1 MKKIILSL
9 LFISFAFSQESYILE
24 INRLEIPFNNS
35 GDFGN
40 ITGYPGKEGK
50 FDSTGFLH
58 AAGFLLSGKNADTL
72 WASGVA
78 ASSFIGD
85 YQPGN
90 VDSDPFDPR
99 NNIYIV
105 SEHAYD
111 NSWQKWRYAVD
122 LGAGFYD
129 GDGDSVYNPIDK
141 NGNGEWDKD
150 EDRPDII
157 GDFTAWCV
165 YNDGLSNHYGVL
177 DGAPLGI
184 EIHQTVFAFYM
195 SDNSDARSSTFFVRY
210 KIINTGKVSDVLDS
224 VYFSGWSDTDIG
236 EVYWNDI
243 SGCDTI
249 QNSGFMYNQGDDPG
263 FGVNPPAH
271 FVKIL
276 QGPYTYI
283 PGETFIDNN
292 SNGSFEEGVD
302 TPVDTALNYMDEV
315 RGIDTIVG
323 AKNLGMTSF
332 TQYYQALDPRS
343 IEKVRYLMIGKNQ
356 SGDYVNPCTLFYGN
370 VYGEDCNKV
379 NPVYFFS
386 GDPVTQ
392 NGWINTKYGDQRM
405 MANTGPF
412 KLEVDKPVTI
422 IVAHIVGR
430 GTDSLNSITVAREFS
445 RDIDAFYKSN
455 FTDFPVSVEYQ
466 NTNQLTLQFRLYQN
480 YPNPFNPTTTI
491 RYRIPETGL
500 ITLKVYDIL
509 GREVA
514 TLVNEEKTAGTYEIE
529 FDSHSDKARNLTSGV
544 YFYQLKVG
552 LFVGTRKMLLIK

>member
-1 MKKIILSL
+1 MKRFL
-9 LFISFAFSQESYILE
+9 LFLLFVSSTFSQESYVLK
-24 INRLEIPFNNS
+24 INRLEIPFNNY

-40 ITGYPGKEGK
+40 ITGYPGEDGK
-50 FDSTGFLH
+50 FDSTGFLC

-72 WASGVA
+72 WASGMA

-90 VDSDPFDPR
+90 IDSDPFDPR

-105 SEHAYD
+105 SEHAFA
-111 NSWQKWRYAVD
+111 NSWQKWKYAVD
-122 LGAGFYD
+122 LGADFYD
-129 GDGDSVYNPIDK
+129 GNGDGVYDPIDL
-141 NGNGEWDKD
+141 NGNNRWDTD
-150 EDRPDII
+150 EDRPDIM
-157 GDFTAWCV
+157 GYFTAWCV
-165 YNDGLSNHYGVL
+165 YNDGVPAEKRKYKTQ
-177 DGAPLGI
+177 PLGI

-236 EVYWNDI
+236 EVYWNDL

-249 QNSGFMYNQGDDPG
+249 QNAGFMYNQGDDPE
-263 FGVNPPAH
+263 FGINPPAH

-276 QGPYTYI
+276 QGPYAYI

-292 SNGSFEEGVD
+292 SNGSYEEGID
-302 TPVDTALNYMDEV
+302 TPVDTAFNYMGEV

-332 TQYYQALDPRS
+332 TQYYKALDPS
-343 IEKVRYLMIGKNQ
+343 TIEKVRYLMVGKNQ
-356 SGDYVNPCTLFYGN
+356 AGNYVDPCTLFYGN

-379 NPVYFFS
+379 NPVFFFS
-386 GDPVTQ
+386 GDPVTK
-392 NGWINTKYGDQRM
+392 NGWINTNNGDQRM

-412 KLEVDKPVTI
+412 KLEVNKPVTI

-445 RDIDAFYKSN
+445 RDIDVFNKSN
-455 FTDFPVSVEYQ
+455 FTDFPVSVEDE
-466 NTNQLTLQFRLYQN
+466 NANQLPLQFRLYQN
-480 YPNPFNPTTTI
+480 YPNPFNPTTKI
-491 RYRIPETGL
+491 KYEISKTGL
-500 ITLKVYDIL
+500 VTLKVYDVL

-514 TLVNEEKTAGTYEIE
+514 TLVNEEKPSGIYEVE
-529 FDSHSDKARNLTSGV
+529 FDGSNLSSGV
-544 YFYQLKVG
+544 YFYRMRAGDFIDTKK
-552 LFVGTRKMLLIK
+552 FVLIK